1 MLNSP
6 DTILKIPY
14 TLTLKVPGASP
25 DSVSYTI
32 ALSEAEEDNPLPRLQ
47 QSAND
52 IQQSFQQKGFQRIG
66 RSDLQAIL
74 SEWAKEIEVG
84 DRDVRLSRELEPV
97 QLDLLDAILD
107 SGCPILP
114 SFMSPSLDGVQPEL
128 TFLPPLAV

>member
-1 MLNSP
+1 M
-6 DTILKIPY
+6 KQKY

-32 ALSEAEEDNPLPRLQ
+32 DLSEAEEDNPLPRLQ

-52 IQQSFQQKGFQRIG
+52 IQRSFQQKGFQQIG

-74 SEWAKEIEVG
+74 NEWAKEIEVG
-84 DRDVRLSRELEPV
+84 YRDVHLSRELEPV
-97 QLDLLDAILD
+97 QLDLLDSILD
-107 SGCPILP
+107 SGCPVLP

-128 TFLPPLAV
+128 TFLPPLTV

>member
-1 MLNSP
+1 M
-6 DTILKIPY
+6 KQKY

-32 ALSEAEEDNPLPRLQ
+32 DLTESEEDNPLPRLQ
-47 QSAND
+47 KSAND
-52 IQQSFQQKGFQRIG
+52 IQQSFQQKGFQQIG

-84 DRDVRLSRELEPV
+84 YRDVHLSKELEPV
-97 QLDLLDAILD
+97 QLDLLDSILD
-107 SGCPILP
+107 SGCLVLP

-128 TFLPPLAV
+128 TFLPPLTV